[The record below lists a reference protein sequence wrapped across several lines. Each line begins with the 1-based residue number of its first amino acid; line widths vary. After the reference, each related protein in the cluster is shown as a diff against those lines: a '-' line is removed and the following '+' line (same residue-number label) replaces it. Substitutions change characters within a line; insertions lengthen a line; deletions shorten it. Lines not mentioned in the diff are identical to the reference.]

1 MPVDMVGIGPDF
13 IELKISL
20 PNRQT
25 NANPNLTGYIDVV
38 MLLVESGADPTASS
52 KDDKIPLSCAAK
64 AGHYAVMSYLLSKE
78 HDSHT
83 LMEERDVFEFSFFVL
98 YLVQ

>member
-1 MPVDMVGIGPDF
+1 
-13 IELKISL
+13 
-20 PNRQT
+20 
-25 NANPNLTGYIDVV
+25 

-83 LMEERDVFEFSFFVL
+83 LMEERDVLNRLYFSF
-98 YLVQ
+98 YLPLKSSYPFTFRPFTVSLPWSLWDSKLLIE

>member
-1 MPVDMVGIGPDF
+1 M
-13 IELKISL
+13 
-20 PNRQT
+20 
-25 NANPNLTGYIDVV
+25 V

-83 LMEERDVFEFSFFVL
+83 LMEERDVT
-98 YLVQ
+98 